1 MLVRYNSKDYR
12 ILFVENVENRNKIL
26 KLRIATK

>member
-12 ILFVENVENRNKIL
+12 ILFVENVENRNKVL